1 MAKVIL
7 TGDVH
12 HMSSGTREQ
21 RFIHPFSELDLSL
34 TYLEIAERYGLKVT
48 LFITGKTF
56 KEDKEKIPRL
66 LKFSNAEIGGHTFN
80 AFHPIWLHRISKV
93 VKGSYWL
100 SYKHQF
106 SEVKN
111 TCEIIKRVTG
121 ITISSWRNHC
131 YDYNNHTISIL
142 LDNGIKVWSDELSE
156 KYFRPYYVNGIT
168 ALPINIISDHEVLF
182 HGFKT
187 PDWFLKQK
195 YINLIKKLIGRGN
208 VYPQGFTREKWFCLV
223 EKGIEEKANKG
234 VAVLNIHP
242 ACMYLLDEFKTF
254 ERICELL
261 SQSETFFVKDALSLL

>member
-1 MAKVIL
+1 MGKVIL

-21 RFIHPFSELDLSL
+21 RYIRPFNELDLSL
-34 TYLEIAERYGLKVT
+34 TYLEIAARYGLKVT
-48 LFITGKTF
+48 FFITGKTF
-56 KEDKEKIPRL
+56 EEENEKIPSL
-66 LKFSNAEIGGHTFN
+66 LKFSNVEIGGHTFN

-93 VKGSYWL
+93 VNGSYWL
-100 SYKHQF
+100 SSKHQI

-121 ITISSWRNHC
+121 ITITSWRNHC
-131 YDYNNHTISIL
+131 YDYNNDTISIL
-142 LDNGIKVWSDELSE
+142 LDNGIEVWSDELSE
-156 KYFRPYYVNGIT
+156 KYFKPYCLNGIT

-195 YINLIKKLIGRGN
+195 YTNLIKKLIGRGN
-208 VYPQGFTREKWFCLV
+208 VYPQGFTREKWFCSV

-242 ACMYLLDEFKTF
+242 ACMYLLDEFQTF
-254 ERICELL
+254 EKICELL
-261 SQSETFFVKDALSLL
+261 SQNETFFAKDALTLL